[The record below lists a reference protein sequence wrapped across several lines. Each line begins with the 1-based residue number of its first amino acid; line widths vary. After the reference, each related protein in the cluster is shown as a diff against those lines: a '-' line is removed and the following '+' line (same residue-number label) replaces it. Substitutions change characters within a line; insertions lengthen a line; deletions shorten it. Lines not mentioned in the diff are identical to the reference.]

1 MDKSDVIVDIVVN
14 GKPVKKHSHDDKTF
28 IEARS
33 GTEYSVKISNNYW
46 ARQLAVITV
55 DGVNVIS
62 GEPAGSGVGQGYIV
76 SGYGT
81 IDIKGFRKDTNS
93 VGAFKFTKKGNS
105 YCNEKGL
112 GGNNG
117 VIGVRIYAEKQKP
130 ILVAYRAEVPRGSY
144 YKGTVDCISQKSFGD
159 VSGTFADT
167 SNTYTDN
174 NVLLSYTTSVN
185 QTSPDF
191 DLGTTWGKQINDSV
205 TYVTFDTDENSYND
219 YIIFYDTKQNLQ
231 KIGIQFNQ
239 EKQVFYPTAFG
250 AFAKPPKGWRG

>member
-1 MDKSDVIVDIVVN
+1 MDKNDVIVDIVVN

-33 GTEYSVKISNNYW
+33 GTEYSIKIKNNYW

-81 IDIKGFRKDTNS
+81 IDIKGFRKDTDS

-105 YCNEKGL
+105 YCNEQGL

-130 ILVAYRAEVPRGSY
+130 IIVGYKLDNDRGIPRRILCKSS
-144 YKGTVDCISQKSFGD
+144 VSDISQKSFTLSQPD
-159 VSGTFADT
+159 MANTYSVSDDNVLCSYNT
-167 SNTYTDN
+167 SN
-174 NVLLSYTTSVN
+174 
-185 QTSPDF
+185 SPDF

-219 YIIFYDTKQNLQ
+219 YIIFYDTKQSLQ